1 MTLKDHGHNPNMSG
15 AHRLENDWRYREEEE
30 RGKGEK
36 VKGRRSVPVDKN
48 LRLRDWKRVVIVL
61 CG

>member
-1 MTLKDHGHNPNMSG
+1 MTPICPEPIILKMAGDTGKRRKG
-15 AHRLENDWRYREEEE
+15 E
-30 RGKGEK
+30 RGEK